1 MCYLRNRISQ
11 GINNPSYHHF
21 FQNRVW
27 FQGLFISNPIM
38 HECISDNLKK
48 GPSLTTTIPNLL
60 EHENIQFDKAKL
72 TIKHHFFNGIKKHA
86 WITCL

>member
-1 MCYLRNRISQ
+1 
-11 GINNPSYHHF
+11 
-21 FQNRVW
+21 
-27 FQGLFISNPIM
+27 M
-38 HECISDNLKK
+38 HECIFENLKK

-72 TIKHHFFNGIKKHA
+72 TIKHRFFNGIKQQA